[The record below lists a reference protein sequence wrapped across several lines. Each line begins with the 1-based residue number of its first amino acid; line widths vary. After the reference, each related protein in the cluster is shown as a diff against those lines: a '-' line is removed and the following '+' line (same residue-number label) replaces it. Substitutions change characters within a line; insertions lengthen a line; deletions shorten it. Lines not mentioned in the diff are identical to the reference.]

1 MSSKQLTAK
10 VRLDVTQA
18 EKKLKRLEKRI
29 NKVNNMV
36 NTQSVAT
43 RGLSA
48 GFNKAANSANKLN
61 KNVRKS
67 ADSVGFLT
75 KKVKLLA
82 NAYLGVMGAKAAIN
96 TSDMIT
102 SARNKLNNLPGGSQ
116 QQTQSTMDKTY
127 AAAQRSRG
135 DYGSM
140 LTNVSKTMTLAGD
153 AFQGNVDNAIKFQEI
168 MSKAYT
174 VGGASAAEQASSMY
188 QLVQALGSGI
198 LQGDE
203 LRSVREGAAYAY
215 KEIEKFAQ
223 AIYGADENLKDLA
236 SEGKITS
243 DIVVAAILSAEE
255 KINKA
260 FENTDMTFAQ
270 AGTNIRNTA
279 IKAFE
284 PVLTMLND
292 ALNSSAGKAIISGI
306 GNAIIIVANAVQWLF
321 SLIQRVYQFISDNWT
336 VISKIIMSIGAAIA
350 IFLLPKLIAKIKLLM
365 LAIYHYGVLAGA
377 AVASAIKTAV
387 AWMIANWQLALL
399 LIILAAVVIAIIWV
413 ADSFVDACGIV
424 VGSLYWVYAV
434 FQNIIVWMLNVVTGL
449 GESIK
454 AIATNIGIAFSN
466 AWSGARAM
474 FWTFIAD
481 CLNGLKSLETPINAI
496 AKALGAEG
504 FTLSGLT
511 ESVRSKANAAR
522 GDMKD
527 YVSIGSTW
535 NKGYNSY
542 EYKDLSEAYS
552 KGYGKGSAWGQGVTN
567 KLDELKNKLGLGSL
581 PDVFSPDYN
590 VGGIGNGY
598 DPSDALK
605 GIKGIKDDT
614 GDIADSMDLTNED
627 LEYLRRVADM
637 EWKKEFTTA
646 SITIDMSNYNT
657 INGENDLDGIVTK
670 LADKLY
676 EEMDYMANGVYA
688 Y

>member
-1 MSSKQLTAK
+1 M
-10 VRLDVTQA
+10 DVTQA
-18 EKKLKRLEKRI
+18 EKKLKLLEKRI

-36 NTQSVAT
+36 NKQSVAT

-48 GFNKAANSANKLN
+48 GFNQAANSANKLN
-61 KNVRKS
+61 KNVKKS

-102 SARNKLNNLPGGSQ
+102 SARNKLNNLPGGSE

-140 LTNVSKTMTLAGD
+140 LTNVSKTMTLASD

-188 QLVQALGSGI
+188 QLVQALGSGV

-223 AIYGADENLKDLA
+223 GIYGADENLKDLA

-260 FENTDMTFAQ
+260 FDNTSMTFAQ
-270 AGTNIRNTA
+270 AGTNIKNTA

-306 GNAIIIVANAVQWLF
+306 GNAIIIVANAVHWLF
-321 SLIQRVYQFISDNWT
+321 SLIQRVYQFVSDNWS

-350 IFLLPKLIAKIKLLM
+350 IFLLPKLIAKIKFLM
-365 LAIYHYGVLAGA
+365 WAIYYYGVLAGA
-377 AVASAIKTAV
+377 AVASAIKTAA
-387 AWMIANWQLALL
+387 AWMVANWQLALV
-399 LIILAAVVIAIIWV
+399 LIILAAIVIAIIWV

-424 VGSLYWVYAV
+424 VGSLYWLWAV
-434 FQNIIVWMLNVVTGL
+434 FKNIFIWMGNVAMGL
-449 GESIK
+449 WESIK
-454 AIATNIGIAFSN
+454 AIGTNIGVAFYNCWNS
-466 AWSGARAM
+466 AKSA
-474 FWTFIAD
+474 FWGFIAD
-481 CLNGLKSLETPINAI
+481 CLDGLRGLEPVINKIAEAFGKEGFSLSSVIDYAS
-496 AKALGAEG
+496 AKADSY
-504 FTLSGLT
+504 TPKS
-511 ESVRSKANAAR
+511 
-522 GDMKD
+522 
-527 YVSIGSTW
+527 YVSVGDAWKT
-535 NKGYNSY
+535 GYNSF
-542 EYKDLSEAYS
+542 EYNNLSDAYTE
-552 KGYGKGSAWGQGVTN
+552 GYDVGAKWGQGITD
-567 KLDELKNKLGLGSL
+567 KLGELKNKLGLDGL
-581 PDVFSPDYN
+581 LKNPFDEQYAAN
-590 VGGIGNGY
+590 GGY
-598 DPSDALK
+598 DPENALK
-605 GIKGIKDDT
+605 GIKGDT
-614 GDIADSMDLTNED
+614 GDIADSMDLTKED
-627 LEYLRRVADM
+627 MEYLRRVADM

-646 SITIDMSNYNT
+646 SITVDMSNYNT

>member
-18 EKKLKRLEKRI
+18 EKKLKLLEKRI

-36 NTQSVAT
+36 NKQSVAT

-102 SARNKLNNLPGGSQ
+102 SARNKLNNLPGGSEK
-116 QQTQSTMDKTY
+116 QTQSTMDKTY

-135 DYGSM
+135 DYDSM
-140 LTNVSKTMTLAGD
+140 LTNVSKTMTLASD

-243 DIVVAAILSAEE
+243 DIVVAAILSAEK

-292 ALNSSAGKAIISGI
+292 ALNSSAGQAIISGI
-306 GNAIIIVANAVQWLF
+306 GNAIIIVSTAVQWLF
-321 SLIQRVYQFISDNWT
+321 SLIQKVYQFFVDNWG
-336 VISKIIMSIGAAIA
+336 VISKGLLTVATILGGVLLGALI
-350 IFLLPKLIAKIKLLM
+350 LNLMTGYKLIAM
-365 LAIYHYGVLAGA
+365 WIYEKAAAVGA
-377 AVASAIKTAV
+377 AMASAASWLTLCIPLTIV
-387 AWMIANWQLALL
+387 IALL
-399 LIILAAVVIAIIWV
+399 AAIIIAIIWV
-413 ADSFVDACGIV
+413 ADSFVDACGII
-424 VGSLYWVYAV
+424 VGTVYGVWAV
-434 FQNIIVWMLNVVTGL
+434 
-449 GESIK
+449 IK
-454 AIATNIGIAFSN
+454 AVATNIGVAFYN
-466 AWSGARAM
+466 AWTGAKAA
-474 FWTFIAD
+474 FWTFIGD
-481 CLNGLKSLETPINAI
+481 CLDGLKSLESPINAI

-511 ESVRSKANAAR
+511 ASVRGKANAAR

-527 YVSIGSTW
+527 YVSVSDAWSENYT
-535 NKGYNSY
+535 KGY
-542 EYKDLSEAYS
+542 D
-552 KGYGKGSAWGQGVTN
+552 KGSAWGQGVTD
-567 KLDELKNKLGLGSL
+567 KLDELKNKLGLDSL
-581 PDVFSPDYN
+581 PNPNDQKYN

-598 DPSDALK
+598 DPADALK
-605 GIKGIKDDT
+605 GIEGDT
-614 GDIADSMDLTNED
+614 GKIADSMDLTQED
-627 LEYLRRVADM
+627 MEYLRRVADM

-646 SITIDMSNYNT
+646 NIVVDMTNNNN
-657 INGENDLDGIVTK
+657 INGMDDLDGIATR

-676 EEMDYMANGVYA
+676 EEMDAVANGVYV
-688 Y
+688 